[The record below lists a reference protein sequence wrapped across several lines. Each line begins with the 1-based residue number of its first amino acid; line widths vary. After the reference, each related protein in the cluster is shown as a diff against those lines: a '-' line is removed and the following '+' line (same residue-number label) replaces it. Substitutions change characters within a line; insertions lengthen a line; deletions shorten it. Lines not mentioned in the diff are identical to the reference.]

1 MHPEGSQMKNVLET
15 PLWCNN
21 RVAERKLEDRESV
34 FVISSTKYQ
43 TSRQDDFELAPE
55 VFKNKVLTLQK
66 QLTEKRIPRIFS

>member
-1 MHPEGSQMKNVLET
+1 M
-15 PLWCNN
+15 
-21 RVAERKLEDRESV
+21 AERKLEDRESV
-34 FVISSTKYQ
+34 FVISSTKFH